1 MSARPV
7 AAAGRKPAADRGLAG
22 DRAGRDP
29 SREHDRADAELQG
42 RVAEHLLGVE
52 GQDERHADR
61 DGADQ
66 DRQGVRAG
74 QGPGAE
80 DAQRHQR
87 RGVARLDQREGGD
100 QHGRAGERQDCP
112 YVAPAGAWCLD
123 DRVDEQDQRAGDGE
137 RPGRVVASPGQRG
150 PALAQQHGRQR
161 ERGQPDR
168 GQRHDR
174 DRAVQEHHEKRAA

>member
-1 MSARPV
+1 MPTATAPIRIVRASA
-7 AAAGRKPAADRGLAG
+7 PARV
-22 DRAGRDP
+22 
-29 SREHDRADAELQG
+29 RAD
-42 RVAEHLLGVE
+42 
-52 GQDERHADR
+52 
-61 DGADQ
+61 
-66 DRQGVRAG
+66 
-74 QGPGAE
+74 

-100 QHGRAGERQDCP
+100 QHGRPGERQDCP
-112 YVAPAGAWCLD
+112 YVAPVGAWCLD

-137 RPGRVVASPGQRG
+137 RPGGVVASPGQRG